1 LVRRSLARFL
11 QIDPLQIFLT
21 KDSLGRPILD
31 SERMS
36 DFPTADAF
44 DFSYSHGENLFAL
57 GVMQTGRIG
66 VDLEI
71 VRPENAIPAAD
82 CRELS
87 SFEKDWLLA
96 LPHRKRISAF
106 FHCWTAKEALLKAL
120 GLGVSF
126 GMDQIEIA
134 RDSSGRYS
142 LSKIANSRQLAAD
155 WSLEHSRIKTGETST
170 IIAVA
175 WA

>member
-1 LVRRSLARFL
+1 LARLL
-11 QIDPLQIFLT
+11 QIDPPQIFLT

-31 SERMS
+31 SDRMPA
-36 DFPTADAF
+36 FPSTDAL

-57 GVMQTGRIG
+57 GVMRSGRIG

-71 VRPENAIPAAD
+71 VRPENAISPAE

-96 LPHRKRISAF
+96 LPRRKQISAF

-134 RDSSGRYS
+134 RDPSGRYL
-142 LSKIANSRQLAAD
+142 LSKIANSRQIAAD
-155 WSLEHSRIKTGETST
+155 WSLEHRRVKAGETSAL
-170 IIAVA
+170 IAVV
-175 WA
+175 WAS

>member
-1 LVRRSLARFL
+1 LARFL
-11 QIDPLQIFLT
+11 QIDPLQVLLT
-21 KDSLGRPILD
+21 KDNLGRPILD
-31 SERMS
+31 TASMS
-36 DFPTADAF
+36 AFPAANSL
-44 DFSYSHGENLFAL
+44 DFSYSHSEHLFVL

-71 VRPENAIPAAD
+71 VRPENAIPPAD

-87 SFEKDWLLA
+87 PFEKDWLLA
-96 LPHRKRISAF
+96 LPRRNQISAF

-126 GMDQIEIA
+126 GMNQIEIA
-134 RDSSGRYS
+134 RDPAGRYS

-155 WSLEHSRIKTGETST
+155 WSLEHRRVKAGETSA

-175 WA
+175 WAS